1 MRIAYSVIQYSKVAQ
16 LHADE
21 IPQIFGRASAV
32 VLPYTDATQS
42 GIAAMAFGFGRA
54 VIATCVGG
62 LPDVVANECN
72 GSLVLSK
79 DAGALVARFMVSE
92 KLCEQLR
99 SGQSSVL
106 TGI

>member
-79 DAGALVARFMVSE
+79 DAGALRFMVSE